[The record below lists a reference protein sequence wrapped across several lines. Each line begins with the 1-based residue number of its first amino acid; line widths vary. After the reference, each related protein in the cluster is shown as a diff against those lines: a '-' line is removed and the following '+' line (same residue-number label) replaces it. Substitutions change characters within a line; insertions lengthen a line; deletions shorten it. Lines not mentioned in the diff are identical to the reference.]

1 MTGDDDELEIILNA
15 YLDGELDPAGSR
27 DFERRLAAEPA
38 LAGRLAT
45 LTALRAALRSD
56 FADDLPSDGL
66 RRRIETR
73 FAEPRAAGWRAWRS
87 MAAALL
93 IGIGLGGGATFGVLD
108 YQSRDQVAESLVAS
122 HIRALMAPAPTD
134 VLSSDRHTVK
144 PWFDGKLT
152 SAPEVVDLAA
162 AGFPLVGGRV
172 DVIGLEAVPVL
183 VYRAGKH
190 LISLTEIP
198 DRRSADG
205 AVRHTRIQ
213 GFEALTWRQGPVSYW
228 AVSDASPDE
237 LEAFHGL
244 LATALNA
251 APRGP

>member
-38 LAGRLAT
+38 LTARLAT
-45 LTALRAALRSD
+45 LTALRAALRSGI
-56 FADDLPSDGL
+56 ADDLPSDGL
-66 RRRIETR
+66 RARIER
-73 FAEPRAAGWRAWRS
+73 QFAEPRAIRSRDWRS
-87 MAAALL
+87 MAAVLL
-93 IGIGLGGGATFGVLD
+93 LGVLLGGGATLGALD
-108 YQSRDQVAESLVAS
+108 FQRRDDVAETVVAS

-162 AGFPLVGGRV
+162 EGFPLVGGRI

-198 DRRSADG
+198 VRQSADG
-205 AVRHTRIQ
+205 AVRHERIQ
-213 GFEALTWRQGPVSYW
+213 GFAALAWRQGPVSYW

-237 LEAFHGL
+237 LETFQGL